1 MAETAPAPNN
11 RLIKFMGNPAV
22 EKASALRK
30 RGMISDRQ
38 ADKRG
43 LAPMSDERELASLK
57 GRVASSQ

>member
-30 RGMISDRQ
+30 RGVISDRQ
-38 ADKRG
+38 AEKRG
-43 LAPMSDERELASLK
+43 LAEPKPDADKAS
-57 GRVASSQ
+57 